1 MSSISSINP
10 IDILTLCEKM
20 QWPCPYDEA
29 VTVLLAID
37 DVYREINQP
46 KQST

>member
-1 MSSISSINP
+1 MSGISSINP
-10 IDILTLCEKM
+10 IDILTLCDKM
-20 QWPCPYDEA
+20 RWPCSYDDA

-46 KQST
+46 KQAA